1 MCGVGGSWAG
11 SFVVRFG
18 SRSAEVM
25 ITVLD
30 LPVIGADRDDVA
42 RLVERLRGRQPVATY
57 ARARHAGTVEDHVGR
72 YRLLAER
79 DVRTVF
85 LALPDLAGQAEI
97 ERMHP
102 VVRAFSPIP

>member
-1 MCGVGGSWAG
+1 
-11 SFVVRFG
+11 
-18 SRSAEVM
+18 M

-30 LPVIGADRDDVA
+30 LLVIGVDRDDVA
-42 RLVERLRGRQPVATY
+42 RLVERLRGRQLAATY
-57 ARARHAGTVEDHVGR
+57 ARAHHAGTVEDHVNR

>member
-1 MCGVGGSWAG
+1 
-11 SFVVRFG
+11 
-18 SRSAEVM
+18 M

-30 LPVIGADRDDVA
+30 LLVIGVDRDDVA
-42 RLVERLRGRQPVATY
+42 RLVERLRGRQLAATY
-57 ARARHAGTVEDHVGR
+57 ARAHHAGTVEDHVNR

-79 DVRTVF
+79 DVGTVF
-85 LALPDLAGQAEI
+85 LDLAGQAEI